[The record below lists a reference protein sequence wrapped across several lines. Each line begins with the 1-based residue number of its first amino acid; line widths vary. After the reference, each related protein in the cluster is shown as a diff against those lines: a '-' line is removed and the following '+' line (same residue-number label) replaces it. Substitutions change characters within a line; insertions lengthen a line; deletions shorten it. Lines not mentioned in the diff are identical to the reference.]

1 MQKPDFAELLGPAL
15 ASAIEQRGF
24 TALTAVQHAVLDPA
38 LRGRDLRI
46 SSQTGSGK
54 TVAIGFTLRDAME
67 NAGDATTPRN
77 GVASPLALVITP
89 TRELAKQVDEELS
102 WLYAPLSIKVASV
115 TGGSGYRDERRAF
128 AAGPAV
134 IVGTPGRLLDHLR
147 RGSIDAAAIRTVVLD
162 EADRMLDLGFR
173 EELEGILGFAPTPHT
188 THLVSATF
196 PHEVRAL
203 ANKVQTDPVSVQG
216 TPLGTANADIDHV
229 IHLVDLAD
237 RTSAVINLLLS
248 NPDAKTLI
256 FARMRSEVT
265 EIAKELR
272 SAGFSVRPLSGEM
285 EQPERNRA
293 LGDFKRGVLQALVA
307 TDVAARGIDVQD
319 VTHVIHVEPPTD
331 VDSYTHRSGR
341 TGRAGRKGTS
351 SVLTP
356 PSGLTRTTALLR
368 RAGVRSRIEAIA
380 SADEIRA
387 QRQERL
393 FVELSADDASGAEAS
408 AVNDAPLGADG
419 ARVSDASGA
428 EASGADGVGD
438 GAANAGAKDGVALDP
453 RCVAL
458 AERLLQ
464 AGAGARALARLLARV
479 GISGP
484 CEPREIRRHMPPER
498 PSRAGAARRSERD
511 GAHRDGDRRR
521 EARPRVA
528 RERAGEGG
536 WVTFRVTWG
545 GLHGADARRLLA
557 MMCRRG
563 GIQGSDVGAIEV
575 AKTHS
580 FVDIAQ
586 DAAVTFEEA
595 TRAPDPR
602 DPRVTIRRE
611 GERPSRAA
619 PAKATAPHG
628 GKPPA
633 KPFAGE
639 KHPKS
644 FAGDTHARPR
654 TADKPAKPF
663 AGEKHTA
670 KSVPHE
676 KPAKHFSSPKRS
688 RHQDGAPAPASSGPK
703 SHPASKGWSDHAP
716 KRRAAR

>member
-1 MQKPDFAELLGPAL
+1 MQKPDFVELLGPAL
-15 ASAIEQRGF
+15 ASAIEQKGF
-24 TALTAVQHAVLDPA
+24 SALTSVQMAVLDPA

-54 TVAIGFTLRDAME
+54 TVAIGFTLREAIE
-67 NAGDATTPRN
+67 NTEKTKAPKG
-77 GVASPLALVITP
+77 GVASPLALVIVP

-102 WLYAPLSIKVASV
+102 WLYAPLSVKIASV

-147 RGSIDAAAIRTVVLD
+147 RGSIDATATRAVVLD

-196 PHEVRAL
+196 PHDVRAL
-203 ANKVQTDPVSVQG
+203 ANKVQHDPVSVEG
-216 TPLGTANADIDHV
+216 TPLGSANADIDHIV
-229 IHLVDLAD
+229 HLVEHAD
-237 RTSAVINLLLS
+237 RTSAIINLLLS

-265 EIAKELR
+265 DLTKELQ
-272 SAGFSVRPLSGEM
+272 SAGFFVRPLSGEM

-293 LGDFKRGVLQALVA
+293 LADFKRGALHALVA

-319 VTHVIHVEPPTD
+319 ISHVIHVEPPTD

-356 PSGLTRTTALLR
+356 PAGLTRTSSLLR
-368 RAGVRSRIEAIA
+368 RAGVRARIEPIA

-387 QRQERL
+387 QRQDRL
-393 FVELSADDASGAEAS
+393 FNELAAETDPE
-408 AVNDAPLGADG
+408 NAPAP
-419 ARVSDASGA
+419 
-428 EASGADGVGD
+428 
-438 GAANAGAKDGVALDP
+438 DP
-453 RCVAL
+453 RCAAL
-458 AERLLQ
+458 AERILE
-464 AGAGARALARLLARV
+464 AGAGARALTRLLARV
-479 GISGP
+479 GITGP
-484 CEPREIRRHMPPER
+484 CEPREIKRHIPKER
-498 PSRAGAARRSERD
+498 PSRAGSTRRPERD
-511 GAHRDGDRRR
+511 GARQAGR
-521 EARPRVA
+521 E
-528 RERAGEGG
+528 

-563 GIQGSDVGAIEV
+563 GIQGSDVGSIEV

-586 DAAVTFEEA
+586 SAAPAFEEA

-602 DPRVTIRRE
+602 DPRVAIH
-611 GERPSRAA
+611 RA
-619 PAKATAPHG
+619 KPHTEE
-628 GKPPA
+628 KHA
-633 KPFAGE
+633 KPFA
-639 KHPKS
+639 
-644 FAGDTHARPR
+644 A
-654 TADKPAKPF
+654 
-663 AGEKHTA
+663 
-670 KSVPHE
+670 
-676 KPAKHFSSPKRS
+676 PKRS
-688 RHQDGAPAPASSGPK
+688 PRAKSAPASAPTAPHAK
-703 SHPASKGWSDHAP
+703 SHRTSKPWADQAP
-716 KRRAAR
+716 KRRPKR